1 MNRLPKT
8 STEFTTALTLSKRHF
23 LGCILTT
30 LPDGIAFRPACS
42 QSSGSDI
49 GVSATNLTLAI
60 SLRYQNL
67 TSYSDIGTVELRSTW
82 PGAPLTIE
90 KHRFVTAYRAPRKF
104 FFRYDANDDESG
116 DAMVIWCD
124 GGPFQSWWKST
135 GVHEIY
141 NNGRGATA
149 FLSAQYP
156 TRDTAN
162 LIAPH
167 FFPKAKLPGPSVGLI
182 DPREIED
189 EEVNGV
195 LCRRI
200 AATSRVTG
208 VVTVEKRPIQLS
220 IDKEIGLLRKILVS
234 KEPGTDNRYVD
245 DKEYVI
251 KPVANPQIADDQFTF
266 VPPGSTP

>member
-1 MNRLPKT
+1 MRLNNLSANKT
-8 STEFTTALTLSKRHF
+8 QFLSLSKRKVLSGLVATLSIGF
-23 LGCILTT
+23 KAAPSYSEGSFSETSTPADDLT
-30 LPDGIAFRPACS
+30 S
-42 QSSGSDI
+42 
-49 GVSATNLTLAI
+49 AI
-60 SLRYQNL
+60 SLAYQGL
-67 TSYSDIGTVELRSTW
+67 ASYSDTGTVELRSAW
-82 PGAPLTIE
+82 PGAPLAVE
-90 KHRFVTAYRAPRKF
+90 KHRFVTAYRAPRNF

-141 NNGRGATA
+141 DGGRGATA

-182 DPREIED
+182 DPREIEAED
-189 EEVNGV
+189 VNGV

-200 AATSRVTG
+200 AADSRVTG
-208 VVTVEKRPIQLS
+208 AVTIEKRPVQLS
-220 IDKEIGLLRKILVS
+220 IDKQSGLLRKVLFN

-245 DKEYVI
+245 DKEYLI
-251 KPVANPQIADDQFTF
+251 IPIANPQIADDQFTF